1 MKNYIIAVDFDGTVV
16 THEYPQVG
24 RDVGA
29 VPILKKLVEKG
40 HKIMLWTMRGN
51 KPVGGVDT
59 LQDAI
64 NWYKENDIPLWGI
77 NENPEQKESGWTN
90 SNKQYA
96 QIYIDDTALGCP
108 LVLDWGVERPYV
120 DWVQVEKILTQMGL
134 I

>member
-51 KPVGGVDT
+51 KPVEGVDT

-96 QIYIDDTALGCP
+96 QIYIDDAALGCP

-120 DWVQVEKILTQMGL
+120 DWVQVEKMLTQMGL